1 MSGTGPMLCLPA
13 ALAHPAA
20 QGLGLHSTTLLVAVP
35 VEGVARAIQLSVAP
49 VFLLASIT
57 GLLTVLTNRL
67 ARIID
72 RARWLQENGRESA
85 IAASREM
92 RQELQV
98 QKRRMDLVMAAIRLS
113 TLTILLVALVV
124 AILFISV
131 VTVVDLTLVV
141 VPLFVLA
148 MLSLMVAVLLFLGEV
163 HLAGGQLRRWF

>member
-1 MSGTGPMLCLPA
+1 MPGTGPMLCLA
-13 ALAHPAA
+13 TALALPA
-20 QGLGLHSTTLLVAVP
+20 AVP

-49 VFLLASIT
+49 VFLLASMT

-72 RARWLQENGRESA
+72 RARWLKENTRENA
-85 IAASREM
+85 IAASRGM

-124 AILFISV
+124 AVLFISV
-131 VTVVDLTLVV
+131 VTVVDLTLLV

-163 HLAGGQLRRWF
+163 HLAGDQLRRWF

>member
-1 MSGTGPMLCLPA
+1 VQKV
-13 ALAHPAA
+13 ALAPLPH
-20 QGLGLHSTTLLVAVP
+20 LLLTAP

-49 VFLLASIT
+49 VFLLASMT

-72 RARWLQENGRESA
+72 RARWLKEN
-85 IAASREM
+85 SRGM

>member
-1 MSGTGPMLCLPA
+1 MFPA
-13 ALAHPAA
+13 LSIAAQKLALASPT
-20 QGLGLHSTTLLVAVP
+20 QLLLAVP
-35 VEGVARAIQLSVAP
+35 VEGVAHAIQLSVAP
-49 VFLLASIT
+49 VFLLASMT

-67 ARIID
+67 ARILD

-85 IAASREM
+85 IATSREM

-131 VTVVDLTLVV
+131 VTVVDLTLLV

-163 HLAGGQLRRWF
+163 HLAGSQLRRWF

>member
-1 MSGTGPMLCLPA
+1 MPGTGPMPSFPATLALSLNAGSALP
-13 ALAHPAA
+13 
-20 QGLGLHSTTLLVAVP
+20 QGSS

-49 VFLLASIT
+49 VFLLASMT
-57 GLLTVLTNRL
+57 GLLNVLSTRL

-72 RARWLQENGRESA
+72 RARWLKENSHDGA
-85 IAASREM
+85 IAAGRGM

-124 AILFISV
+124 AILFVSV
-131 VTVVDLTLVV
+131 VTVIDLTLVV

-148 MLSLMVAVLLFLGEV
+148 MLALMGSVLLFLGEV
-163 HLAGGQLRRWF
+163 HLAGAQLRRWF

>member
-1 MSGTGPMLCLPA
+1 MVSPCSLA
-13 ALAHPAA
+13 ALTAA
-20 QGLGLHSTTLLVAVP
+20 LSVRPPILLAVP

-49 VFLLASIT
+49 VFLLASMT

-72 RARWLQENGRESA
+72 RARWLKEHTRDSA

-98 QKRRMDLVMAAIRLS
+98 HKRRMDLVMAAIRLS
-113 TLTILLVALVV
+113 TLTILMVAMVV

>member
-1 MSGTGPMLCLPA
+1 
-13 ALAHPAA
+13 
-20 QGLGLHSTTLLVAVP
+20 

-49 VFLLASIT
+49 VFLLASMT

-72 RARWLQENGRESA
+72 RARWLKENSRESA
-85 IAASREM
+85 IAANREM

-113 TLTILLVALVV
+113 TLTILLVAMVV

-131 VTVVDLTLVV
+131 VTVIDLTLVV